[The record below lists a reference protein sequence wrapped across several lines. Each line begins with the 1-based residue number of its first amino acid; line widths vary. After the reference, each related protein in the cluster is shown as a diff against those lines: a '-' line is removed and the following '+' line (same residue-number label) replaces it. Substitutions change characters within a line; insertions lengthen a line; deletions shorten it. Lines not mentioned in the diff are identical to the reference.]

1 MSFYK
6 RLFGY
11 FLIVFSLLVI
21 VLIGFPQ
28 IYSSNSS
35 GRIDKEI
42 DVDFKYLKDE
52 TSDIV
57 LLYFGYVGCDT
68 ICVPSMTEINEIYN
82 KINNKNVK
90 VYFINLL
97 DNLDQ
102 NLPQLFAEHFN
113 ENFKGI
119 YLDKKELLKVTSQLN
134 VVFSKS
140 LVDKYELNHAGYLYI
155 LQKDDT
161 NNGYKQ
167 KYIYTTRPFKQNIIV
182 EDINK
187 LLKQGV

>member
-11 FLIVFSLLVI
+11 FLIIFSLLVI
-21 VLIGFPQ
+21 VMIGFPQ

-42 DVDFKYLKDE
+42 DVDFKYLQDE

-97 DNLDQ
+97 VNLDQ

-113 ENFKGI
+113 KNFKGI
-119 YLDKKELLKVTSQLN
+119 YLDKKELLKVTSKLN

-140 LVDKYELNHAGYLYI
+140 PVDKYELNHAGYLYV
-155 LQKDDT
+155 LQKNNT

-167 KYIYTTRPFKQNIIV
+167 KYIYTTRPFKQNMIV

>member
-119 YLDKKELLKVTSQLN
+119 YLNKKELLKVTSQLN

>member
-21 VLIGFPQ
+21 VMIGFPQ

-42 DVDFKYLKDE
+42 DVDFKYLQDE

-97 DNLDQ
+97 VNLDQ

-113 ENFKGI
+113 KNFKGI
-119 YLDKKELLKVTSQLN
+119 YLNKKELLKVTSKLN

-140 LVDKYELNHAGYLYI
+140 PVDKYELNHAGYLYI
-155 LQKDDT
+155 LQKNNT

-167 KYIYTTRPFKQNIIV
+167 KYIYTTRPFKQNMIV
-182 EDINK
+182 EDINN

>member
-21 VLIGFPQ
+21 VMIGFPQ

-97 DNLDQ
+97 VNLDQ

-113 ENFKGI
+113 KNFKGI
-119 YLDKKELLKVTSQLN
+119 YLNKKELLKVTSKLN

-140 LVDKYELNHAGYLYI
+140 PVDKYELNHAGYLYI
-155 LQKDDT
+155 LQKNNT

-167 KYIYTTRPFKQNIIV
+167 KYIYTTRPFKQNMIV
-182 EDINK
+182 EDINN

>member
-1 MSFYK
+1 LSFYK

>member
-11 FLIVFSLLVI
+11 FLIGFSLLVI

-42 DVDFKYLKDE
+42 DIDFKYLKDE

-97 DNLDQ
+97 VNLDQ

>member
-11 FLIVFSLLVI
+11 FLIGFSLLVI

-42 DVDFKYLKDE
+42 DIDFKYLKDE

-97 DNLDQ
+97 VNLDQ

-155 LQKDDT
+155 LQKNNT
-161 NNGYKQ
+161 NNG
-167 KYIYTTRPFKQNIIV
+167 
-182 EDINK
+182 
-187 LLKQGV
+187 L